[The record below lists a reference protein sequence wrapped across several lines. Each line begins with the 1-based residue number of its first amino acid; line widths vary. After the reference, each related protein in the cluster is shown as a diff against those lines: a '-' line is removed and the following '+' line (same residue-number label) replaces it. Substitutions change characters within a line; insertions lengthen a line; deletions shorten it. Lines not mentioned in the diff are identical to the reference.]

1 MHLIFTICTYK
12 KQFQFIFTF
21 QLVSEGHTHDLQRSH
36 RESRR
41 KKTVSIWGIS
51 NTLNRMWKGAG
62 RGHIHSN
69 GRGPRRRQ
77 SIHVSHVSNV
87 TV

>member
-1 MHLIFTICTYK
+1 MVI
-12 KQFQFIFTF
+12 F

-77 SIHVSHVSNV
+77 SIHVSHVRILNMYKV
-87 TV
+87 NPYAPT

>member
-1 MHLIFTICTYK
+1 M
-12 KQFQFIFTF
+12 F

-77 SIHVSHVSNV
+77 SIHVSHVRILKIQLTSKSK
-87 TV
+87 